1 MFMTLM
7 ERFKKCLLEED
18 EEPCGSMV
26 RVDKLGNRVVIPYGG
41 TLQSGKNGRGV
52 AIPKGFTA
60 KEDHVGQMHAIP
72 PGKVLKI
79 GTNGSGVVVCPREST
94 SEKRGQIVVNRRN
107 PKNESRK
114 PSCLDLLEWS
124 RMDGKS

>member
-1 MFMTLM
+1 MTFM

-18 EEPCGSMV
+18 EEQCGSMV

-52 AIPKGFTA
+52 AIPKGSTC
-60 KEDHVGQMHAIP
+60 KEDHIGQMHAIP

-79 GTNGSGVVVCPREST
+79 GKNGVGVVVCPSEST
-94 SEKRGQIVVNRRN
+94 TERKGQIVVNQ
-107 PKNESRK
+107 KNAKHENKKST
-114 PSCLDLLEWS
+114 SCLKLLEWS
-124 RMDGKS
+124 RIPNNN